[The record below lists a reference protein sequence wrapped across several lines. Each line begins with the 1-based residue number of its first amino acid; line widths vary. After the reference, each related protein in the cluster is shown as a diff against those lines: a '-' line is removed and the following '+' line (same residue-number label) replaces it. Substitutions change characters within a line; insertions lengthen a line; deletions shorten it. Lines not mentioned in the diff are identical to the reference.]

1 MVFLLMGRAG
11 VGDGRVLLVGALERQ
26 NFELKCANNLS
37 MSKSGNKKRKK
48 LSSSSS
54 TEAASSTEGKGEE
67 AFESEKSA
75 AIAING
81 SVNEN
86 PSQFDVW
93 KVLTEI
99 KANTVKL
106 VLDVE
111 LLKENYNEL
120 KDSTKSQ
127 VDNLVAENI
136 IANSKLK
143 LLEGQVLTSKK
154 ELEEVKQRLHD
165 VEGSHD
171 DLEQYTLKFNLMI
184 HDVPEREEGDNVE
197 NVINLGKILKVNL
210 THGDID
216 IVHRLNTKKQNQNM
230 TDDRPFQ

>member
-1 MVFLLMGRAG
+1 MGRAG

-37 MSKSGNKKRKK
+37 MSKSGNKKMKK

-86 PSQFDVW
+86 PSLFDVW

-111 LLKENYNEL
+111 L
-120 KDSTKSQ
+120 
-127 VDNLVAENI
+127 
-136 IANSKLK
+136 
-143 LLEGQVLTSKK
+143 
-154 ELEEVKQRLHD
+154 
-165 VEGSHD
+165 
-171 DLEQYTLKFNLMI
+171 
-184 HDVPEREEGDNVE
+184 
-197 NVINLGKILKVNL
+197 
-210 THGDID
+210 
-216 IVHRLNTKKQNQNM
+216 
-230 TDDRPFQ
+230 